1 MHWHIGD
8 LNRSCKDNLDV
19 YQIRPSSARG
29 HLPAPPGRVLNVGRH
44 LKKSSFRRLT
54 STNKSRPSFEAYA
67 LMTSLLVKL
76 KDLKVSCILVISFL
90 QYLH

>member
-29 HLPAPPGRVLNVGRH
+29 HLPAPPGRVMVGEAS
-44 LKKSSFRRLT
+44 KKSTFRRLT
-54 STNKSRPSFEAYA
+54 SNKSRPGFEAY
-67 LMTSLLVKL
+67 TGLLVKL
-76 KDLKVSCILVISFL
+76 KDLKVSCILIVSFL
-90 QYLH
+90 